1 VACIRRGDLPGRPGR
16 AEPGPYN
23 ASSKRV
29 TVYVARD
36 CSLCAPA
43 LEIVHA
49 AQADLAFELTVVDIT
64 GDVELESAYRERLP
78 AVEID
83 GRVAF
88 THFVEPESFRAALH
102 G

>member
-1 VACIRRGDLPGRPGR
+1 VTGDRRPP
-16 AEPGPYN
+16 
-23 ASSKRV
+23 RV
-29 TVYVARD
+29 TVYVAGE

-43 LEIVHA
+43 LEIVRS
-49 AQADLAFELTVVDIT
+49 AQADVAFELTVVDIT
-64 GDVELESAYRERLP
+64 GDDELERGYRERLP

-88 THFVEPESFRAALH
+88 TYFVEPDTFRAALL

>member
-1 VACIRRGDLPGRPGR
+1 VGSTRRGDPPGRPGR
-16 AEPGPYN
+16 AKPGPCRTTR
-23 ASSKRV
+23 RV
-29 TVYVARD
+29 RVYVARD

-43 LEIVHA
+43 LEIVRG
-49 AQADLAFELTVVDIT
+49 AQAELAFELTVVDIT
-64 GDVELESAYRERLP
+64 GDDELERAYRERLP

-88 THFVEPESFRAALH
+88 TYFVQPAAFRSALH

>member
-1 VACIRRGDLPGRPGR
+1 VTGDRRPP
-16 AEPGPYN
+16 
-23 ASSKRV
+23 RV

-43 LEIVHA
+43 LEVVRGA
-49 AQADLAFELTVVDIT
+49 RAEVAFELTIVDIT
-64 GDVELESAYRERLP
+64 GHDELERRYRERLP

-88 THFVEPESFRAALH
+88 TYFVEPDTFRAALL

>member
-1 VACIRRGDLPGRPGR
+1 VPSPRQ
-16 AEPGPYN
+16 
-23 ASSKRV
+23 V

-43 LEIVHA
+43 LEIVRA
-49 AQADLAFELTVVDIT
+49 TQADLPFELTVVDIT